1 MVYPTRSAMF
11 KARNSDVIDLDKY
24 KAVKR
29 PDSEFK
35 LEKVGGVDCL
45 ILDSDNEENVEVWVK
60 CMCL

>member
-1 MVYPTRSAMF
+1 MF

-60 CMCL
+60 CMRL